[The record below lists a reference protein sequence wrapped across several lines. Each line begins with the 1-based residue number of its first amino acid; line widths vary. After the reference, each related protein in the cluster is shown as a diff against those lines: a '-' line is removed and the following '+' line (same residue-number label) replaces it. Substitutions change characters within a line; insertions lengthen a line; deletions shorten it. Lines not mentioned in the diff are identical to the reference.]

1 MVMKGVSVIYESI
14 SCNYINFAY
23 SMCYRHSIFYPK
35 LLMAIYSKKIY
46 AGQYDKAIQQM
57 NAPLYTFL
65 FSEYEKNYNILRTYI
80 SKQDTNE
87 ITKQVEFML
96 SQNLNNSQAYQVA
109 SMTYFYFLDV
119 QNVELSKKLLDI
131 IERKGN
137 EDEIA
142 YDRMLYRIL
151 IEKKSEDIPLVNE
164 LLSKHPDDQQQ
175 GILQYLLG
183 LQYQYLSDTKQAN
196 YYLNK
201 AKKNL
206 TGTPYHKKVKE
217 SMV

>member
-23 SMCYRHSIFYPK
+23 SMCYRHSIFIRSF
-35 LLMAIYSKKIY
+35 LWQSILKKIY

-80 SKQDTNE
+80 SKQDSNE

-206 TGTPYHKKVKE
+206 KGTPYHKKVKE